1 MDECLEVAVEVNSGH
16 VLIKEVVKKD
26 GGYLVYTL
34 IIAAAKCA
42 MSPRKPTDYRQHL
55 HKVTVQDSVLSEALA
70 ALCHRQ
76 SFLLLRGDG
85 KCYD

>member
-34 IIAAAKCA
+34 IIAAARCA
-42 MSPRKPTDYRQHL
+42 MSPCIQGNPPIIVSISIK
-55 HKVTVQDSVLSEALA
+55 
-70 ALCHRQ
+70 
-76 SFLLLRGDG
+76 
-85 KCYD
+85 